1 MTISKYKIMYWK
13 EIPVQIKVEDEKEV
27 ISQPLDDRFQKA
39 VDAISMFDG
48 SSESD
53 DYLMGW
59 HWGDEIEIE
68 GNAKNVA
75 EKIAEKYNLLMP
87 KDFVARIR
95 DLHKTGNR
103 SEIAGS
109 IDNWMHQH
117 DI

>member
-1 MTISKYKIMYWK
+1 MAKVRVMYWK
-13 EIPVQIKVEDEKEV
+13 EIPVQVQATDSYGT
-27 ISQPLDDRFQKA
+27 ISKPLEPRFQEA
-39 VDAISMFDG
+39 ADAISMFDG

-109 IDNWMHQH
+109 IDNWMDQH
-117 DI
+117 DK